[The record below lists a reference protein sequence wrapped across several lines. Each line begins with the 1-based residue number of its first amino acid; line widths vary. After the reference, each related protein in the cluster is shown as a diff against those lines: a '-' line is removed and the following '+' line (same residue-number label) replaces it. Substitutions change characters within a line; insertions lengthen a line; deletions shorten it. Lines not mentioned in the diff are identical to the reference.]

1 MNETPRDIAR
11 LLAQDVERVCLELL
25 PQGKKVGHE
34 WCVGSLEGEAGNS
47 LKVRLTGPKA
57 GLWADF
63 AGTER
68 GDLLNLWVDVR
79 KEGIGRA
86 MREAKEFL
94 GIVDSE
100 PYRYS
105 DKEYQRPKRLKAWKP
120 AKPDSPVMAY
130 LKSRGL
136 TEETIKAFKI
146 SEMDGNLPPFDKLP
160 NNPGTIIFPSLRPD
174 ENGDMELVSVKYLAL
189 YREPAKDG
197 SNNHKKFTQLSGAN
211 FEPVLFGWQA
221 LDKDTRKVALSEG
234 ECFRGDTEILT
245 VNGWV
250 RFDEYT
256 SGTIAQWD
264 NGEISFVNPLSRIEK
279 QFNGE
284 LIEYSSGQFYSLTTP
299 GHNLVSLDH
308 KGRVYKHTASD
319 GPRGKMNLIPRC
331 GVANGTGIPLTN
343 EQIALCI
350 AVSAD
355 AGIDYRKNGGRYAK
369 FGLKKQRKITRL
381 ENLTD
386 NLGIKISNRN
396 IANGYRSMC
405 FSLPEWVPGRIL
417 PWEWVSQAS
426 TNQREFILSE
436 LIEWDGNS
444 VPNRTMTEYSSKYL
458 ENAEWVQAMAHLSG
472 RCSTIVYRENE
483 FGSWLKVT
491 ILNNK
496 STSSWQSVKYDRIPY
511 VGKVY
516 CVQVPSGAILV
527 RHNNIISVSGNCDAA
542 TLHQWGIPALSLP
555 MGGGGGNKQQWV
567 EREYP
572 LLERFDEIF
581 LCLDMDKAGQE
592 ATNELIERLGRH
604 RCRVVKL
611 PYKDANECLMKG
623 VTKDEIMECFRKSAF
638 VAPAELKTAKEFR
651 DKVHQFLH
659 PPTAAAIG
667 QSLPWSYT
675 FAQGRFAFRPKQ
687 VSIWS
692 GYNGHGKTTMLSY
705 CMMHAINCGQV
716 CCMAS
721 LEMPGEITVLKAVR
735 QTSCKEIPDDD
746 ELDASLNWL
755 GDRLWIYDHI
765 GDQKLKE
772 VLDVLL
778 YARRRYGA
786 TQLIIDS
793 LMMLSV
799 DGDDY
804 NEQARITKKLKEFA
818 RDHNCHIH
826 MVVHPKKAKERGQTP
841 DSSDVKGTGTQ
852 TDAVDNVL
860 LVWQNKKKLM
870 AKRDQQL
877 RGIPMPYDLSQEPDA
892 TLTIDKNRMTGWTA
906 VIPLW
911 FNDASCQYLSD
922 PNDLPIL
929 YAPCSRVKP

>member
-105 DKEYQRPKRLKAWKP
+105 DKEYQRPKRMKAWKL

-160 NNPGTIIFPSLRPD
+160 NNPGTIVFPSLRPD
-174 ENGDMELVSVKYLAL
+174 ENGEMELVSVKYLAL

-221 LDKDTRKVALSEG
+221 LDKDTRKVSLSEG
-234 ECFRGDTEILT
+234 EVDC
-245 VNGWV
+245 
-250 RFDEYT
+250 
-256 SGTIAQWD
+256 
-264 NGEISFVNPLSRIEK
+264 
-279 QFNGE
+279 
-284 LIEYSSGQFYSLTTP
+284 
-299 GHNLVSLDH
+299 
-308 KGRVYKHTASD
+308 
-319 GPRGKMNLIPRC
+319 
-331 GVANGTGIPLTN
+331 
-343 EQIALCI
+343 
-350 AVSAD
+350 
-355 AGIDYRKNGGRYAK
+355 
-369 FGLKKQRKITRL
+369 
-381 ENLTD
+381 
-386 NLGIKISNRN
+386 
-396 IANGYRSMC
+396 
-405 FSLPEWVPGRIL
+405 
-417 PWEWVSQAS
+417 
-426 TNQREFILSE
+426 
-436 LIEWDGNS
+436 
-444 VPNRTMTEYSSKYL
+444 
-458 ENAEWVQAMAHLSG
+458 
-472 RCSTIVYRENE
+472 
-483 FGSWLKVT
+483 
-491 ILNNK
+491 
-496 STSSWQSVKYDRIPY
+496 
-511 VGKVY
+511 
-516 CVQVPSGAILV
+516 
-527 RHNNIISVSGNCDAA
+527 A

-611 PYKDANECLMKG
+611 PYKDSNECLMKG

-675 FAQGRFAFRPKQ
+675 FAQDRFAFRPKQ

-721 LEMPGEITVLKAVR
+721 LEIPGEITVLKAVR

-860 LVWQNKKKLM
+860 LVWLNKKKLM

-922 PNDLPIL
+922 PNDFPIL
-929 YAPCSRVKP
+929 YAPCSRIAP

>member
-11 LLAQDVERVCLELL
+11 LLAQDVERACLELL

-160 NNPGTIIFPSLRPD
+160 NNPGTIVFPSLRPD
-174 ENGDMELVSVKYLAL
+174 ENGEMELVSVKYLAL

-211 FEPVLFGWQA
+211 FEPVLFGWQE
-221 LDKDTRKVALSEG
+221 LDKDTRKVSLSEG
-234 ECFRGDTEILT
+234 EVDC
-245 VNGWV
+245 
-250 RFDEYT
+250 
-256 SGTIAQWD
+256 
-264 NGEISFVNPLSRIEK
+264 
-279 QFNGE
+279 
-284 LIEYSSGQFYSLTTP
+284 
-299 GHNLVSLDH
+299 
-308 KGRVYKHTASD
+308 
-319 GPRGKMNLIPRC
+319 
-331 GVANGTGIPLTN
+331 
-343 EQIALCI
+343 
-350 AVSAD
+350 
-355 AGIDYRKNGGRYAK
+355 
-369 FGLKKQRKITRL
+369 
-381 ENLTD
+381 
-386 NLGIKISNRN
+386 
-396 IANGYRSMC
+396 
-405 FSLPEWVPGRIL
+405 
-417 PWEWVSQAS
+417 
-426 TNQREFILSE
+426 
-436 LIEWDGNS
+436 
-444 VPNRTMTEYSSKYL
+444 
-458 ENAEWVQAMAHLSG
+458 
-472 RCSTIVYRENE
+472 
-483 FGSWLKVT
+483 
-491 ILNNK
+491 
-496 STSSWQSVKYDRIPY
+496 
-511 VGKVY
+511 
-516 CVQVPSGAILV
+516 
-527 RHNNIISVSGNCDAA
+527 A
-542 TLHQWGIPALSLP
+542 TLHQWGIPSLSLP

-638 VAPAELKTAKEFR
+638 VATAELKTAKEFR

-675 FAQGRFAFRPKQ
+675 FAQDRFAFRPKQ

-692 GYNGHGKTTMLSY
+692 GFHEG
-705 CMMHAINCGQV
+705 
-716 CCMAS
+716 
-721 LEMPGEITVLKAVR
+721 P
-735 QTSCKEIPDDD
+735 TS
-746 ELDASLNWL
+746 
-755 GDRLWIYDHI
+755 
-765 GDQKLKE
+765 
-772 VLDVLL
+772 
-778 YARRRYGA
+778 
-786 TQLIIDS
+786 
-793 LMMLSV
+793 
-799 DGDDY
+799 
-804 NEQARITKKLKEFA
+804 
-818 RDHNCHIH
+818 
-826 MVVHPKKAKERGQTP
+826 
-841 DSSDVKGTGTQ
+841 
-852 TDAVDNVL
+852 
-860 LVWQNKKKLM
+860 
-870 AKRDQQL
+870 
-877 RGIPMPYDLSQEPDA
+877 
-892 TLTIDKNRMTGWTA
+892 
-906 VIPLW
+906 
-911 FNDASCQYLSD
+911 
-922 PNDLPIL
+922 
-929 YAPCSRVKP
+929 